1 MVAPVAIPT
10 LSGPVAKLNLYRL
23 HCQLETEPCSPVMQC
38 AMQESHFQAVHLMA
52 ATGLLTDHKCH
63 YNMHQLLQSPQ
74 DRTICIAVDLQQDH
88 SKTTAHQPLKNDLNT
103 RNSHYIPAALPE

>member
-23 HCQLETEPCSPVMQC
+23 HRQFGTEPRATVMQC
-38 AMQESHFQAVHLMA
+38 TMQKTHFQAVHLMA

-63 YNMHQLLQSPQ
+63 FNMHQLLKSPQ
-74 DRTICIAVDLQQDH
+74 DRTICIP
-88 SKTTAHQPLKNDLNT
+88 S
-103 RNSHYIPAALPE
+103 